1 MAEQPGTAL
10 LMFIAYRAA
19 ENRIVD
25 ALRRAG
31 FTDVTLAQVAKQ
43 TATALVDRLE
53 AAGYVERVVD
63 PTDGRGRLVRLG
75 PRGLQAIPVAR
86 AEEAAIEAEWTQH
99 LGRRRMAQLHEALA
113 RLREITDPYDSPMTD
128 ARRPSPSRIIS
139 GEFVT

>member
-1 MAEQPGTAL
+1 M
-10 LMFIAYRAA
+10 
-19 ENRIVD
+19 
-25 ALRRAG
+25 
-31 FTDVTLAQVAKQ
+31 
-43 TATALVDRLE
+43 
-53 AAGYVERVVD
+53 
-63 PTDGRGRLVRLG
+63 RLG